1 MHNDNMDIRLLET
14 SPSPGSRQT
23 VSPSGV
29 PNDYD
34 DAVPD
39 TQSEH
44 VRSTSFLKLLS
55 LWIGTILFTALVVA
69 IALVYQAKG
78 VLTSTEKTTCNV
90 LITVLILILGLSFF
104 VGSPPS
110 PSWLVLLM
118 A

>member
-14 SPSPGSRQT
+14 SPSPGSRQA